1 MIIETIRKNKKEINV
16 VTSLDIAETFEK
28 EHFHVLRDI
37 EKLECSEEF
46 RQSNFGLT
54 SYTDKQG
61 KSRKA
66 YYITRDGF
74 TLLVMGYTGEKA
86 MRFKEAYIRQ
96 FNNME
101 KLLHEKYIERE
112 KGIAVRKLLTD
123 ALKMSAGYDRN
134 QDHSYS
140 AYTNSIYKAVFGMNA
155 KQLRDHYGIDKLDCL
170 RDCFSS
176 EELTAVQSMESLVSG
191 LVACGWSYD
200 AIRDFIERNNTKH
213 IAC

>member
-1 MIIETIRKNKKEINV
+1 MNV
-16 VTSLDIAETFEK
+16 VTSFDIAETFERR
-28 EHFHVLRDI
+28 HDNVLKDI
-37 EKLECSEEF
+37 RELKCSDEF
-46 RQSNFGLT
+46 RLLNFEEI
-54 SYTDKQG
+54 SYRDSYDKNQ
-61 KSRKA
+61 KA

-74 TLLVMGYTGEKA
+74 TLLSMGYGGEKA
-86 MRFKEAYIRQ
+86 VRFKEAYIRQ

-123 ALKMSAGYDRN
+123 ALKMSAGNGRL

-176 EELTAVQSMESLVSG
+176 EELTAVESMESLVSG

-200 AIRDFIERNNTKH
+200 AIRDFIERNNTKR
-213 IAC
+213 IA

>member
-1 MIIETIRKNKKEINV
+1 MIIETIKRNHREMNV
-16 VTSLDIAETFEK
+16 VTSLDIAESFEK
-28 EHFHVLRDI
+28 RHDNVLKDI
-37 EKLECSEEF
+37 RELKCSDEF
-46 RQSNFGLT
+46 RLLNFEETIYLN
-54 SYTDKQG
+54 DQK
-61 KSRKA
+61 RKMPM

-123 ALKMSAGYDRN
+123 ALKMSAGNGRL

-200 AIRDFIERNNTKH
+200 AIRDFIERNNTKR
-213 IAC
+213 IA

>member
-1 MIIETIRKNKKEINV
+1 MIIETIKRNHREINV
-16 VTSLDIAETFEK
+16 VTSIDIADTFERR
-28 EHFHVLRDI
+28 HDNVLKDIRDL
-37 EKLECSEEF
+37 KCSDEF
-46 RQSNFGLT
+46 RLLNFEEI
-54 SYTDKQG
+54 SYRDSYG
-61 KSRKA
+61 KNLKA

-74 TLLVMGYTGEKA
+74 TLLSMGYGGEKA

-101 KLLHEKYIERE
+101 RLLHEKYIERE
-112 KGIAVRKLLTD
+112 KGTAVRNLLTD
-123 ALKMSAGYDRN
+123 ALKMSAGNGRL

-170 RDCFSS
+170 RDCFND

-200 AIRDFIERNNTKH
+200 AIRDFIERNNTRR
-213 IAC
+213 IA

>member
-1 MIIETIRKNKKEINV
+1 MIIETIKRNHREINV
-16 VTSLDIAETFEK
+16 VTSLDIAESFEK
-28 EHFHVLRDI
+28 RHDNVLKDI
-37 EKLECSEEF
+37 RELKCSDEF
-46 RQSNFGLT
+46 RLLNFEEI
-54 SYTDKQG
+54 SYRDSYG
-61 KSRKA
+61 KNQKA

-74 TLLVMGYTGEKA
+74 TLLSMGYGGEKA
-86 MRFKEAYIRQ
+86 VRFKEAYIRQ

-123 ALKMSAGYDRN
+123 ALKMSAGNGRL

-170 RDCFSS
+170 RDCFND

-200 AIRDFIERNNTKH
+200 AIRDFIERNNTKR
-213 IAC
+213 IA

>member
-1 MIIETIRKNKKEINV
+1 MIIETIKRNHREINV
-16 VTSLDIAETFEK
+16 VTSRDIAESFEK
-28 EHFHVLRDI
+28 RHDNVLKDI
-37 EKLECSEEF
+37 RELKCSDEF
-46 RQSNFGLT
+46 RLLNFEEI
-54 SYTDKQG
+54 SYRDSYG
-61 KSRKA
+61 KNQKA

-74 TLLVMGYTGEKA
+74 TLLSMGYGGEKA
-86 MRFKEAYIRQ
+86 VRFKEAYIRQ

-123 ALKMSAGYDRN
+123 ALKMSAGNGRL

-200 AIRDFIERNNTKH
+200 AIRDFIERNNTKR
-213 IAC
+213 IA

>member
-1 MIIETIRKNKKEINV
+1 MIIETIKRNHREISV
-16 VTSLDIAETFEK
+16 VTSLDIAESFEK
-28 EHFHVLRDI
+28 RHDNVLKDI
-37 EKLECSEEF
+37 RELKCSDEF
-46 RQSNFGLT
+46 RLLNFEEI
-54 SYTDKQG
+54 SYRDSYG
-61 KSRKA
+61 KNQKA

-74 TLLVMGYTGEKA
+74 TLLSMGYGGDKA

-101 KLLHEKYIERE
+101 RLLHEKYIERE
-112 KGIAVRKLLTD
+112 KGTAVRNLLTD
-123 ALKMSAGYDRN
+123 ALKMSAGNGRN

-176 EELTAVQSMESLVSG
+176 EELTAVQSMESLVNG

-213 IAC
+213 IA

>member
-1 MIIETIRKNKKEINV
+1 MNV
-16 VTSLDIAETFEK
+16 VTSFDIAETFERR
-28 EHFHVLRDI
+28 HDNVLKDI
-37 EKLECSEEF
+37 RELKCSDEF
-46 RQSNFGLT
+46 RLLNFEEI
-54 SYTDKQG
+54 SYRDSYDKNQ
-61 KSRKA
+61 KA

-74 TLLVMGYTGEKA
+74 TLLSMGYGGEKA
-86 MRFKEAYIRQ
+86 VRFKEAYIRQ

-123 ALKMSAGYDRN
+123 ALKMSAGNGRL

-200 AIRDFIERNNTKH
+200 AIRDFIERNNTKR
-213 IAC
+213 IA